1 MKGQVFKIFSDF
13 YYVKTEFGTI
23 ECKLREILKK
33 KSENVI
39 VGDFVELEAVTDS
52 KEQAFICAILPRK
65 NFLSRPKVA
74 NVSNAVI
81 VASLKNPDLDFE
93 QLNRYIALCEFHKI
107 KPILCFNK
115 SDLINDNKLIEEIKQ
130 IYTPLGYPI
139 FYTSTLLNT
148 GTKELAKTL
157 NGEVSILC
165 GSSGVGK
172 SSIINILSNG
182 IFCLATKNVSAKTKR
197 GVHTTRHCEIYNI
210 SENTS
215 IVDTPG
221 FSNVKFNF
229 LLPKD
234 VQKLFPEF
242 SFFKGCKFKD
252 CLHVR
257 EAGCSVLN
265 NIDKIA
271 SSRYESYTKFL
282 NEANEF
288 KQKIIY
294 EGNKKETSSKIN
306 KGIEMAKLSENKRAL
321 SRKVLK
327 QNVSKNEVDND
338 E

>member
-1 MKGQVFKIFSDF
+1 M
-13 YYVKTEFGTI
+13 
-23 ECKLREILKK
+23 
-33 KSENVI
+33 
-39 VGDFVELEAVTDS
+39 EAVTDS

-130 IYTPLGYPI
+130 IYAPLGYPI

-221 FSNVKFNF
+221 FQMLNLTFCCQKMFKNF
-229 LLPKD
+229 FRNFPFLKAANLKTVCTSEKPDAVYLTILIKLPPRDMKVIQNFSMKQMSLNKKSFTKEIKRKHLPK
-234 VQKLFPEF
+234 
-242 SFFKGCKFKD
+242 
-252 CLHVR
+252 
-257 EAGCSVLN
+257 
-265 NIDKIA
+265 
-271 SSRYESYTKFL
+271 
-282 NEANEF
+282 
-288 KQKIIY
+288 
-294 EGNKKETSSKIN
+294 
-306 KGIEMAKLSENKRAL
+306 
-321 SRKVLK
+321 
-327 QNVSKNEVDND
+327 
-338 E
+338 